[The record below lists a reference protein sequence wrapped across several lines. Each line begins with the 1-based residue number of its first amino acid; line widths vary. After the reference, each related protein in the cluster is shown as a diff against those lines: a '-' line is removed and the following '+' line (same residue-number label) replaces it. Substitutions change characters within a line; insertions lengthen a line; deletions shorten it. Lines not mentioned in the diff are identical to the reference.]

1 MTDELEPTI
10 CYTYKVEMIV
20 QVLAKD
26 IFSAADQLDKN
37 GGYVSDRKIELL
49 DSVELRSKAEK

>member
-26 IFSAADQLDKN
+26 MFSAADHLDKN

-49 DSVELRSKAEK
+49 DSVQLISKAEK